1 MEHLKVHRQIQI
13 PDSSYINSAG
23 GDQMEA
29 TDFINVE
36 MKELRKPLLGKTITV
51 DTLDGKSIKDVLKRA
66 DENLLASSIILVSL

>member
-1 MEHLKVHRQIQI
+1 
-13 PDSSYINSAG
+13 
-23 GDQMEA
+23 MEA